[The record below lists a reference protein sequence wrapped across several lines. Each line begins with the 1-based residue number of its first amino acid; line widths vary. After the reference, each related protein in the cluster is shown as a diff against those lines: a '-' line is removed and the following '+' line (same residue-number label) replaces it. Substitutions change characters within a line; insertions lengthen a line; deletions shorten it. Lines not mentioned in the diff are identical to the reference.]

1 MIKLEIR
8 SAAEQKAIN
17 EMARQMEEQQRRERQ
32 EKAVEKFFNYCKKLI
47 ETSASE
53 YIMFTLWNKDVF
65 KFMGVDSLSSEDDS
79 FFEKQ
84 VVTIVK
90 DILAEA
96 GYELNVNTYS
106 AGWQNRSG
114 KYASCLIKF

>member
-17 EMARQMEEQQRRERQ
+17 EMARQMEEQLRRERQ

-65 KFMGVDSLSSEDDS
+65 KIMGVDSLSPEDDS

-84 VVTIVK
+84 VVTLVK

-114 KYASCLIKF
+114 KYASCHIKF